1 MPCSICQTRKEK
13 RFCPAVHDRIC
24 AVCCGTERE
33 VTLDCPSDCP
43 YLQQAR
49 AHEKPRS
56 SQELEAAGAEL
67 FRQVELSQDFT
78 YQHEPLIVGLCSGIH
93 KVARADRQ
101 MHDRDVIAALTNLA
115 HTYER
120 MTRSGLQYEEPTAGV
135 AQMTLIGEIHRMIA
149 EYRELEQKHL
159 GYVKLRDLEVLRA
172 FVFLVRMAHSR
183 TSGRPRSR
191 AFLDF
196 LAGMFPDKTSPLA
209 TPGEQPSRIIIP

>member
-33 VTLDCPSDCP
+33 VTLDCPADCP

-56 SQELEAAGAEL
+56 PQELEATGAEL
-67 FRQVELSQDFT
+67 FRQVELSQEFT

-93 KVARADRQ
+93 KVALASRQ
-101 MHDRDVIAALTNLA
+101 VQDRDVIAALTNLA

-120 MTRSGLQYEEPTAGV
+120 MTRSGLQYEEAPAGV
-135 AQMTLIGEIHRMIA
+135 AQIALVNEIHRMIA

-159 GYVKLRDLEVLRA
+159 GYVKLRDADVLRA
-172 FVFLVRMAHSR
+172 LVFLVRMAHTR

-191 AFLDF
+191 AFLGF
-196 LAGMFPDKTSPLA
+196 LAGMFPEKTSPLA
-209 TPGEQPSRIIIP
+209 TPDDQPSRIIIP

>member
-1 MPCSICQTRKEK
+1 MPCTICQTRKEK

-56 SQELEAAGAEL
+56 PQELEAAGAEL
-67 FRQVELSQDFT
+67 FRDVELSQEFT

-93 KVARADRQ
+93 KIARADRQ
-101 MHDRDVIAALTNLA
+101 TQDRDVIAALTNLA
-115 HTYER
+115 HTYQR
-120 MTRSGLQYEEPTAGV
+120 MSRSGLQYEEAATGP
-135 AQMTLIGEIHRMIA
+135 AQIAIINEIHRMVA

-159 GYVKLRDLEVLRA
+159 GYAKLRDLDVLRA
-172 FVFLVRMAHSR
+172 LVFLVRMAHSR

-191 AFLDF
+191 AFLEF
-196 LAGMFPDKTSPLA
+196 LAGMFPEKTSPIA
-209 TPGEQPSRIIIP
+209 APGDAPSRIIIP

>member
-33 VTLDCPSDCP
+33 VTLDCPADCT

-49 AHEKPRS
+49 SHEKPRS
-56 SQELEAAGAEL
+56 PEELEAAGAEL
-67 FRQVELSQDFT
+67 FRQVELSQQFT
-78 YQHEPLIVGLCSGIH
+78 YEHEPLIVGLCSGIV
-93 KVARADRQ
+93 KVARADKQ
-101 MHDRDVIAALTNLA
+101 VQDRDVIGALTNLA

-120 MTRSGLQYEEPTAGV
+120 MTRSGLQYEEAPAGV
-135 AQMTLIGEIHRMIA
+135 AQVAIVNELHRLIA

-159 GYVKLRDLEVLRA
+159 GYVKLRDADVLRA
-172 FVFLVRMAHSR
+172 LVFLVRMAYSR

-191 AFLDF
+191 AFLEF
-196 LAGMFPDKTSPLA
+196 LAGMFPEKTSSIA
-209 TPGEQPSRIIIP
+209 APGEAPSRIIIP